1 MTNELLVQIKFMM
14 DGYAH
19 QILSNQLAMM
29 DMMVAEYRGDA
40 QRILHQRMEQTS
52 TLLQHI
58 EGRQHAAQVHQDQL

>member
-40 QRILHQRMEQTS
+40 QR
-52 TLLQHI
+52 
-58 EGRQHAAQVHQDQL
+58 QHAAQVHQDQL